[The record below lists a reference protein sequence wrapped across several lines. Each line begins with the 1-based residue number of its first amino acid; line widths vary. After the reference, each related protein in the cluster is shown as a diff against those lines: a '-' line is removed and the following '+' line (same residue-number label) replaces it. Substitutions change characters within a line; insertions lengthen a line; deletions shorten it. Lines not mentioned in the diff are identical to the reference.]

1 TSNLQLRLGDGK
13 NRFEG
18 TVEVFHNNKWGY
30 VCDDGWSQ
38 INAKVVCHMLGYQ

>member
-1 TSNLQLRLGDGK
+1 TSNLKLRLGDGK

-38 INAKVVCHMLGYQ
+38 INAEVVCHMLGYQ